1 VSIATSYLDGSPQW
15 ERLML
20 PNFIVIGAAK
30 SGTTSLYWYLN
41 EHPEVFMTP
50 MKETNF
56 FAYGLDERGQLL
68 YGDPDVHRF
77 PVKSLGDY
85 EAQFAGAGSAR
96 AVGEASPIY
105 LECPQAAD
113 RIRRTIPTARIICSI
128 RHPVDRAYSDYQMYL
143 RHRGRRLDPVR
154 DLTRDAPWARP
165 NSRWLGIGR
174 YYEHLSRYYSAFPSD
189 QIKVLLFDDL
199 RKNAL
204 GVAQSVYQFVG
215 VDPEFA
221 PDLSTPHAI
230 GGMPASQM
238 LENALT
244 NRTIASVAK
253 RWLPVRVAHW
263 VRRVRAR
270 NMEKTPPL
278 PAELRKELTLPLREE
293 IGKTSALIGRNLDHW
308 L

>member
-1 VSIATSYLDGSPQW
+1 
-15 ERLML
+15 ML
-20 PNFIVIGAAK
+20 PTFIVIGAAK
-30 SGTTSLYWYLN
+30 SGTTSLFWYLN
-41 EHPEVFMTP
+41 EHPDVFMTP

-77 PVKSLGDY
+77 PVKTLAEY
-85 EAQFAGAGSAR
+85 EAQFAGAGAAR

-105 LECPQAAD
+105 LECPQAAA
-113 RIRRTIPTARIICSI
+113 RIAQAIPTARIICSL

-143 RHRGRRLDPVR
+143 RRRGRRLDPVR
-154 DLTRDAPWARP
+154 DLTPNAPWARP
-165 NSRWLGIGR
+165 GSRWLSIGR
-174 YYEHLSRYYSAFPSD
+174 YYQHLSRYYDAFPAS

-199 RKNAL
+199 RKDAL

-215 VDPEFA
+215 ADPGFV

-230 GGMPASQM
+230 GGMPANQM

-244 NRTIASVAK
+244 NRTIAAVAK

-263 VRRVRAR
+263 VRQVRAR
-270 NMEKTPPL
+270 NMAKTPPL
-278 PAELRKELTLPLREE
+278 PPQLRKELTVPLTEE
-293 IGKTSALIGRNLDHW
+293 IRKTSALIERNLDHW

>member
-1 VSIATSYLDGSPQW
+1 MGHRNGTD
-15 ERLML
+15 LML

-41 EHPEVFMTP
+41 EHPDVFMTP

-56 FAYGLDERGQLL
+56 FAYGLDEQGQLL

-77 PVKSLGDY
+77 PIKSLAEY
-85 EAQFAGAGSAR
+85 EVQFAGAGAAR

-113 RIRRTIPTARIICSI
+113 RIRRTIPMARIVCSI

-143 RHRGRRLDPVR
+143 RRRGRRLNPVR

-165 NSRWLGIGR
+165 GSRWLGIGR
-174 YYEHLSRYYSAFPSD
+174 YYEHLSRYYDAFPAS

-204 GVAQSVYQFVG
+204 SVAQSVYQFLD
-215 VDPEFA
+215 VDPGFV
-221 PDLSTPHAI
+221 PDLSTPHAV
-230 GGMPASQM
+230 GGAPANQL

-253 RWLPVRVAHW
+253 RWLPVGVAHW

-278 PAELRKELTLPLREE
+278 PAELRKELTLVLRDQ
-293 IGKTSALIGRNLDHW
+293 IQKTSTLIGRNLDHW